1 MGELEK
7 KKERLLRRIKRVR
20 KKVFGT
26 PERPRLAITR
36 SNRHIYA
43 QLIDD
48 ISNRSLGL
56 VSTTSKKFKEK
67 LKSCKNREATVLLAE
82 ALYEICKNKKIDK
95 VVLDRRGRKYHL
107 VLKTFADKLREKG
120 INF

>member
-7 KKERLLRRIKRVR
+7 KQERLLRRIKRVR
-20 KKVFGT
+20 KKIFGT
-26 PERPRLAITR
+26 SERPRLAITR

-48 ISNRSLGL
+48 IAGKSLGL
-56 VSTTSKKFKEK
+56 VSTTSKSIREK
-67 LKSCKNREATVLLAE
+67 LNSCKNREAASLLAE
-82 ALYEICKNKKIDK
+82 SLFELCKKKKINK
-95 VVLDRRGRKYHL
+95 VVLDRRGRKYHI

-120 INF
+120 IKF

>member
-7 KKERLLRRIKRVR
+7 KQERLLRRVKRVR
-20 KKVFGT
+20 KKIFGT

-48 ISNRSLGL
+48 ISGKSLGL
-56 VSTTSKKFKEK
+56 ISTTSKSIREK
-67 LKSCKNREATVLLAE
+67 LKSCKNREAAVILAE
-82 ALYEICKNKKIDK
+82 SVYELCKKKMIDK
-95 VVLDRRGRKYHL
+95 IVLDRRGRKYHI
-107 VLKTFADKLREKG
+107 VIKSFADKLREKG
-120 INF
+120 IKF